1 MIRRMLTSHGGR
13 ALRVL
18 AIAAALGA
26 GTGCIALTDYDFGGY
41 RLGPGTRDAGGGG
54 SMVDEGGA
62 PDISVPGDDAGPETS
77 APDDAGC
84 IPRTCAELHAECGKI
99 PDGCDGV
106 LDCGACDTGVCGGG
120 GRNRCGD
127 DPCMPRTCADLGASC
142 GQVSDNCGGTIEC
155 GRCVSPE
162 TCGGGGMSK
171 KCGCTPVTCPQ
182 AAAECGMIA
191 DGCGHMIDCGEC
203 RASGTTCG
211 GGGVAN
217 RCGCAPATCA
227 SKNAN
232 CGTLPDG
239 CGGMLDCKSCSS
251 PAVCGGGGPN
261 KCGNTPCTPKSCTA
275 MGVECGSTADG
286 CGQVGHSG
294 DACGRHETGGRRR

>member
-1 MIRRMLTSHGGR
+1 MIRRLLTSHGGR
-13 ALRVL
+13 ALRLL

-62 PDISVPGDDAGPETS
+62 PDISVPADDAGPETS

-142 GQVSDNCGGTIEC
+142 GQVSDNCGGTIEG
-155 GRCVSPE
+155 GRGVSPE
-162 TCGGGGMSK
+162 TSGGGG
-171 KCGCTPVTCPQ
+171 G
-182 AAAECGMIA
+182 
-191 DGCGHMIDCGEC
+191 
-203 RASGTTCG
+203 
-211 GGGVAN
+211 AN
-217 RCGCAPATCA
+217 KGGCAPSTGPPRPAACA
-227 SKNAN
+227 A
-232 CGTLPDG
+232 G
-239 CGGMLDCKSCSS
+239 
-251 PAVCGGGGPN
+251 A
-261 KCGNTPCTPKSCTA
+261 
-275 MGVECGSTADG
+275 E
-286 CGQVGHSG
+286 
-294 DACGRHETGGRRR
+294 RGGRARAGGESAP